1 MQTSAHARRVYAVR
15 GSRLQPA
22 VDWGSPTG
30 DKLIPRPSPTARFFF
45 FNTSSNEPLSV
56 AELLHKFNYHFQIS
70 VFF

>member
-45 FNTSSNEPLSV
+45 LTHQAMSL
-56 AELLHKFNYHFQIS
+56 
-70 VFF
+70 